1 MLSRFTRRTF
11 TNLKPFR
18 AFSTKIKVELK
29 SGRVGMLE
37 VTDQEEFDKIL
48 ERSAALGMVEDGDAD
63 PIKIATK
70 LSQVEQGKIYHLAF
84 GFDESE
90 VFDEDDYEEG
100 EEVQN
105 Q

>member
-18 AFSTKIKVELK
+18 AFSTKIKIELK
-29 SGRVGMLE
+29 SGRVGVLE
-37 VTDQEEFDKIL
+37 LADQEQLDKVL

-63 PIKIATK
+63 PIKIVTQMN
-70 LSQVEQGKIYHLAF
+70 QVDQSKIYHLAF

-90 VFDEDDYEEG
+90 VFDEEEYEEG
-100 EEVQN
+100 EENV
-105 Q
+105 